1 MVEQNTKQFIPKPPM
16 KELPNILLVDDVELN
31 LYLLNAICENIKA
44 NFILAYSGI
53 QALEK
58 IRGLELALAII
69 DVHMP
74 GMGGYELAQKIN
86 DERGEEKVPVIFL
99 TANQLSTIDVVQGYS
114 SGAIDYIIKPFNQH
128 ILKCKINIFLDL
140 FNQKHTIIK
149 NAELLQRTTE
159 ELKISLEKQHRLT
172 QHIEEAREQ
181 ERVSI
186 SRELHDDLGQ
196 SLTAIKIDLFIIRKN
211 VSDSEVVSKINN
223 LSALV
228 GDTIKTVQR
237 LTSQLRPEIIDD
249 LGLES
254 ALEWYT
260 GEYSQR
266 YNVEVLLHVDPSV
279 VISPDVSLTLYRV
292 TQESLTNIARHAQ
305 ATSIDIRILQES
317 GFIHLIISDNG
328 VGITED
334 DLKSKQA
341 FGIQS
346 MKDRAA
352 SLGGD
357 IYISRGEENGTVVKL
372 IFPLIINK

>member
-1 MVEQNTKQFIPKPPM
+1 M
-16 KELPNILLVDDVELN
+16 KDLPNILLVDDIELN
-31 LYLLNAICENIKA
+31 LFLLNTICSNIKA

-53 QALEK
+53 EALEK

-74 GMGGYELAQKIN
+74 VMGGYELAMKIN
-86 DERGEEKVPVIFL
+86 DERGEEKVPVMFL
-99 TANQLSTIDVVQGYS
+99 TANQFSTIDVVQGYS
-114 SGAIDYIIKPFNQH
+114 SGAIDYIIKPFNHH

-149 NAELLQRTTE
+149 NAELLKRTTE
-159 ELKISLEKQHRLT
+159 ELKISLEQQHRLT

-196 SLTAIKIDLFIIRKN
+196 SLTAIKIDLFIIRQN
-211 VSDSEVVSKINN
+211 VSDSGVVLKINN

-266 YNVEVLLHVDPSV
+266 YNVEVLLHVDPTI
-279 VISPDVSLTLYRV
+279 VISKDVSLTLYRI

-305 ATSIDIRILQES
+305 ATSIDIRLSQEN
-317 GFIHLIISDNG
+317 GFIHLMISDNG
-328 VGITED
+328 IGITD
-334 DLKSKQA
+334 DEIKSKQA

-352 SLGGD
+352 SLGGN
-357 IYISRGEENGTVVKL
+357 IYISRGEESGTVIKL
-372 IFPLIINK
+372 IFPLIFNK